1 LVENGTISLVSE
13 SAQLTRIIGET
24 LAQVEEG
31 EETATPETC
40 ERFASILMQMQQEVA
55 TDKMQAAFNM
65 LSPEA
70 QNLTNAAMEDFR
82 VNGCNVVT
90 P

>member
-1 LVENGTISLVSE
+1 MVSE
-13 SAQLTRIIGET
+13 SAQLTRIVGET

-31 EETATPETC
+31 EEIATQETC

-55 TDKMQAAFNM
+55 PDKMQAAFNM

-70 QNLTNAAMEDFR
+70 QNITNATMEDYR
-82 VNGCNVVT
+82 IKS
-90 P
+90 

>member
-1 LVENGTISLVSE
+1 LVEIGTISLVSE
-13 SAQLTRIIGET
+13 SAQLTRIIGQT

-31 EETATPETC
+31 EEIATPETC
-40 ERFASILMQMQQEVA
+40 ERFASILMQMQKEVA
-55 TDKMQAAFNM
+55 TDRMQAAFNM

-70 QNLTNAAMEDFR
+70 QNITNAAMEDFR
-82 VNGCNVVT
+82 ANRCNVVT

>member
-1 LVENGTISLVSE
+1 MVSE
-13 SAQLTRIIGET
+13 SAQLTRIIGQT

-31 EETATPETC
+31 EEIATPETC
-40 ERFASILMQMQQEVA
+40 ERFASILMQMQKEVA
-55 TDKMQAAFNM
+55 TDRMQAAFNM

-70 QNLTNAAMEDFR
+70 QHITNAAMEDFR
-82 VNGCNVVT
+82 VNRSNVVT

>member
-1 LVENGTISLVSE
+1 MVENGTISLVSE

-31 EETATPETC
+31 EEIATPETC

-65 LSPEA
+65 LSHEA
-70 QNLTNAAMEDFR
+70 QNLANAAMEDFR
-82 VNGCNVVT
+82 VNRCKAI
-90 P
+90 